1 MKPDE
6 LQPILARAV
15 EGVEV
20 GRNGY
25 WDIPPEARVITGNP
39 KYDAQLH
46 YVFVE
51 YGVEVKLDKNHNME
65 DYRVVDEQKFLMF
78 LLRWS

>member
-1 MKPDE
+1 MKPCE

-15 EGVEV
+15 EGIGIVQ
-20 GRNGY
+20 NGY
-25 WDIPPEARVITGNP
+25 WNIPPEARVITGNP

-46 YVFVE
+46 YVLVE
-51 YGVEVKLDKNHNME
+51 FGVEVKLDLDNNME
-65 DYRVVDEQKFLMF
+65 DYRVVDEKKFTMF